1 MPRFHSLF
9 VVSKLTAEGSPLITS
24 KFNNFRKECVG
35 IPNILLLWPKKK
47 KKRSN
52 IVIILNKYSNYIK
65 IIL

>member
-47 KKRSN
+47 KKG
-52 IVIILNKYSNYIK
+52 VIL
-65 IIL
+65 